1 MHQQIQEF
9 NTRISI
15 SFIIITDDRDG
26 LENSFKLIW
35 RKRARL
41 DNGIPFGVCILI
53 IIYLK

>member
-35 RKRARL
+35 RKRTRL